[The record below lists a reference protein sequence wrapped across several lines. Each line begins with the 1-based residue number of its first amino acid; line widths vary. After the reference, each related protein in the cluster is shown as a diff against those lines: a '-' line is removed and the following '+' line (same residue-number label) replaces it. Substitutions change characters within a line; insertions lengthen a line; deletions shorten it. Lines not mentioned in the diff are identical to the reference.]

1 MDRRKFSTRLLLAS
15 RSPRRADLL
24 RAAGLEFEV
33 CAADVDE
40 SVRRGESPAEYVQRL
55 ASAKSAA
62 VAALKG
68 STASPTAA
76 LKGCATTAASGSPSS
91 VGQAFSPA
99 SEMVI
104 LGADTSVVVDEVI
117 LGKPVDD
124 EDAAAMLRRLSGRG
138 HEVITGLSI
147 RVGSRELRHVE
158 TTAVYFAALDEEDIA
173 WYVQS
178 GEGRDKAG
186 AYAIQGLASRFI
198 PRIEGS
204 YANVVGL
211 PVAAVCAL
219 IRKPSTDA

>member
-40 SVRRGESPAEYVQRL
+40 SVRPGESPAEYVQRL
-55 ASAKSAA
+55 ASAKTAA
-62 VAALKG
+62 VAALPRSEGGKD
-68 STASPTAA
+68 
-76 LKGCATTAASGSPSS
+76 CA
-91 VGQAFSPA
+91 FKPA
-99 SEMVI
+99 PRIVI
-104 LGADTSVVVDEVI
+104 LGADTSVVVDDEI

-124 EDAAAMLRRLSGRG
+124 KDAAAMLRRLSGRG

-158 TTAVYFAALDEEDIA
+158 TTAVYFEALDEEDIA

-186 AYAIQGLASRFI
+186 AYAIQGLASRLI

-211 PVAAVCAL
+211 PIAAVCAL
-219 IRKPSTDA
+219 IRKLNTGV